1 MRKSLCGNDLAN
13 GRGCDGLG
21 SIAKAPDVPLGRR
34 RLLCAMRFLFLWRP
48 GRRFYAFFVFCFLR
62 GARALRFVCA
72 ACETRVRFDALACAP
87 CTHGYVCNAHFTW
100 VRAGECATCAGHV
113 RGRAEIAQ
121 RFACAACAVLRE
133 DAPHPLMVR
142 AAARFTTGAR
152 AAGGLFRLCPRY
164 SAAPVRDALRKCRSR
179 W

>member
-1 MRKSLCGNDLAN
+1 MGWGLLRRQPTCRLADGACCARCVFFFFGARGAVFMLSL
-13 GRGCDGLG
+13 
-21 SIAKAPDVPLGRR
+21 
-34 RLLCAMRFLFLWRP
+34 
-48 GRRFYAFFVFCFLR
+48 FFVRCT
-62 GARALRFVCA
+62 RFVCA

-100 VRAGECATCAGHV
+100 VRAGERATCAGHV

-121 RFACAACAVLRE
+121 RFACAAYAVLRE

-152 AAGGLFRLCPRY
+152 AAGGLFRLCPRN